1 MNIQVGLSCTTLN
14 RRQLEVE
21 GLGADNLV
29 LGRGAFGTVV
39 LGKWYGAKVKQP
51 NAGEQVI
58 QKIANFG
65 LTSPVIKVAVKVMES
80 EATARRKKS
89 LESEVSAPTYYRP

>member
-39 LGKWYGAKVKQP
+39 LGKWYGAKVKL
-51 NAGEQVI
+51 AELI
-58 QKIANFG
+58 FK
-65 LTSPVIKVAVKVMES
+65 
-80 EATARRKKS
+80 
-89 LESEVSAPTYYRP
+89 